1 MRPVTPVML
10 FILLGVIALLP
21 DPSCWAVTTVAF
33 DIGPG
38 AIALTGAVIAH
49 AFLINLLFHFTSRN
63 ARFGVCRAF
72 VVTLAKIMIIPP
84 VFGYLDGM
92 SGKGEGEQRNY
103 GNECFHGVS
112 ILGCRG

>member
-1 MRPVTPVML
+1 
-10 FILLGVIALLP
+10 
-21 DPSCWAVTTVAF
+21 
-33 DIGPG
+33 
-38 AIALTGAVIAH
+38 
-49 AFLINLLFHFTSRN
+49 
-63 ARFGVCRAF
+63 
-72 VVTLAKIMIIPP
+72 MIIPP